1 MEVEMGMNS
10 FFQFQK
16 TRICRSLYARSLAPG
31 MHPTGGRLR
40 QCQPSLLDTD
50 PTMHLIAR
58 IAALTLA
65 LASANSWAQ
74 NATTAAAAKEPGAA
88 VSSTGLVYRAIK
100 EGSGASPKASDTVKV
115 HYRGTLPDGK
125 EFDSS
130 YKRGEPIEF
139 PLSRVIPC
147 WTEGVQRMKVGGKA
161 KLTCPPQIAYGA
173 NGAGGVIPPNATL
186 LFEVELL
193 GINGK

>member
-1 MEVEMGMNS
+1 
-10 FFQFQK
+10 
-16 TRICRSLYARSLAPG
+16 
-31 MHPTGGRLR
+31 
-40 QCQPSLLDTD
+40 
-50 PTMHLIAR
+50 MHLIAR

-74 NATTAAAAKEPGAA
+74 NATTAAAAKEPGAV
-88 VSSTGLVYRAIK
+88 VSSTGLVYRALK